1 MDSEKIKDEILEQTE
16 EAAGAEQTET
26 ADIAAETAEEAA
38 ETAEEA
44 AETVDEAAQ
53 DTEAPKEESPEQRL
67 ERAEQEAKDNFDKYI
82 RKVAEFDN
90 FRRRTNAEKAGMYSN
105 GVRDTVEKLL
115 PVIDNFERA
124 VDMSDDKESSLYK
137 GVEMILKQFLEIT
150 ASLGVEEI
158 PALGEPFD
166 PNVHSAVMHIE
177 DESCDENVIVEVFQK
192 GYKLG
197 DRVIRPSMVKVA
209 N

>member
-1 MDSEKIKDEILEQTE
+1 MDSEKNENINEINE
-16 EAAGAEQTET
+16 EVQEEVTDAAEQ
-26 ADIAAETAEEAA
+26 A
-38 ETAEEA
+38 
-44 AETVDEAAQ
+44 
-53 DTEAPKEESPEQRL
+53 DTEACAEENAEAQTEDTVEESL
-67 ERAEQEAKDNFDKYI
+67 EEKLAKAENEAKENFDKYI

-90 FRRRTNAEKAGMYSN
+90 FRKRTNAEKAAMYSN
-105 GVRDTVEKLL
+105 GVRETVEKLL

-124 VDMSDDKESSLYK
+124 VTMAEEKESSLYK
-137 GVEMILKQFLEIT
+137 GVEMILKQFTEIT

>member
-1 MDSEKIKDEILEQTE
+1 MDSEKINNEALEREEETSAVEEAVETTE
-16 EAAGAEQTET
+16 EATE
-26 ADIAAETAEEAA
+26 ETTEEII
-38 ETAEEA
+38 EEP
-44 AETVDEAAQ
+44 V
-53 DTEAPKEESPEQRL
+53 KESPEDKIKEL
-67 ERAEQEAKDNFDKYI
+67 EQAVKDNFDKFL
-82 RKVAEFDN
+82 RKAAEFEN
-90 FRRRTNAEKAGMYSN
+90 FRKRTNNEKAGMYNN

-124 VDMSDDKESSLYK
+124 VEMSEEKESSLYK
-137 GVEMILKQFLEIT
+137 GVEMILKQFLEII

-166 PNVHSAVMHIE
+166 PNVHSAVMHVE
-177 DESCDENVIVEVFQK
+177 DEKCDENVVVEVFQK
-192 GYKLG
+192 GYRLG

>member
-1 MDSEKIKDEILEQTE
+1 MVKMDSEKINNEALEREEETSAAEEAVETTE
-16 EAAGAEQTET
+16 EATE
-26 ADIAAETAEEAA
+26 ETTEEII
-38 ETAEEA
+38 EEP
-44 AETVDEAAQ
+44 V
-53 DTEAPKEESPEQRL
+53 KESPEDKIKEL
-67 ERAEQEAKDNFDKYI
+67 EQAVKDNFDKFL
-82 RKVAEFDN
+82 RKAAEFEN
-90 FRRRTNAEKAGMYSN
+90 FRKRTNNEKAGMYNN

-124 VDMSDDKESSLYK
+124 VEMSEEKESSLYK
-137 GVEMILKQFLEIT
+137 GVEMILKQFLEII

-166 PNVHSAVMHIE
+166 PNVHSAVMHVE
-177 DESCDENVIVEVFQK
+177 DEKCDENVVVEVFQK
-192 GYKLG
+192 GYRLG

>member
-1 MDSEKIKDEILEQTE
+1 MDSEKINNEALQQEDTAEAVESTKPSDAEISD
-16 EAAGAEQTET
+16 EAAAEDAAAEDTAQEIGESLEEKLAQAEQT
-26 ADIAAETAEEAA
+26 
-38 ETAEEA
+38 
-44 AETVDEAAQ
+44 
-53 DTEAPKEESPEQRL
+53 
-67 ERAEQEAKDNFDKYI
+67 AKDNYDKFL
-82 RKVAEFDN
+82 RKAAEFEN
-90 FRRRTNAEKAGMYSN
+90 FRKRTNAEKAGMYSN

-124 VDMSDDKESSLYK
+124 VDMSQEKESSLYK
-137 GVEMILKQFLEIT
+137 GVEMILKQLLEIT

-177 DESCDENVIVEVFQK
+177 DEKCDENVVVEVFQK
-192 GYKLG
+192 GYRLG

>member
-1 MDSEKIKDEILEQTE
+1 MDSEKINNEALEREEETSAAEEAVETTE
-16 EAAGAEQTET
+16 EATE
-26 ADIAAETAEEAA
+26 ETTEEII
-38 ETAEEA
+38 EEP
-44 AETVDEAAQ
+44 V
-53 DTEAPKEESPEQRL
+53 KESPEDKIKEL
-67 ERAEQEAKDNFDKYI
+67 EQAVKDNFDKFL
-82 RKVAEFDN
+82 RKAAEFEN
-90 FRRRTNAEKAGMYSN
+90 FRKRTNNEKAGMYNN

-124 VDMSDDKESSLYK
+124 VEMSEEKESSLYK
-137 GVEMILKQFLEIT
+137 GVEMILKQFLEII

-166 PNVHSAVMHIE
+166 PNVHSAVMHVE
-177 DESCDENVIVEVFQK
+177 DEKCDENVVVEVFQK
-192 GYKLG
+192 GYRLG